1 MGWVSVMQRTG
12 RAFQDR
18 TELPITESGTVHV
31 RLGQHDTDCPS
42 KDRQSM
48 PRTFGGHRA
57 IVLTL
62 QMKESRPSDGPA
74 AQLRIAGRNLRLVGA
89 FSTGSLSTMSPR
101 PKTIWA
107 L

>member
-1 MGWVSVMQRTG
+1 MSDLGLGSSCRSNSVWRNRIFNG
-12 RAFQDR
+12 NA
-18 TELPITESGTVHV
+18 
-31 RLGQHDTDCPS
+31 
-42 KDRQSM
+42 
-48 PRTFGGHRA
+48 
-57 IVLTL
+57 LTL
-62 QMKESRPSDGPA
+62 QMKSSGPQVAPA